1 MAQLTD
7 IHCHGGGGFAFG
19 ESVDATLAAAKAH
32 RDAGT
37 SAMVASLVSLTI
49 PEIVTAIGVVRDA
62 MAEDESILGLH
73 LEGPFL
79 ALERKG
85 AHKPANLIDP
95 SKDVV
100 DELLEAAD
108 GAIRQITMDP
118 AREGALEAIERF
130 AAEGVIVAVGHTEAT
145 AALSREAFDAGATL
159 ITHGFNAMR
168 GIIGREIGPVGAALD
183 DERVFIELI
192 ADGIHVDPA
201 LIATVFRAA
210 PGRVVLV
217 TDAMAAAAAAEG
229 DYMLGELEVE
239 VKDRKAVL
247 KGTDTIA
254 GSTLTMARAVEV
266 CVEAGVPEAD
276 ALAAASTTPRALLG
290 LA

>member
-7 IHCHGGGGFAFG
+7 LHCHGGGGFNFG
-19 ESVDATLAAAKAH
+19 GTVEDTLAAAQAH
-32 RDAGT
+32 RDTGT
-37 SAMVASLVSLTI
+37 TAMVASLVSLTI
-49 PEIVTAIGVVRDA
+49 PQTVRAIEVVREA
-62 MAEDESILGLH
+62 MAQDSSILGLH

-85 AHKPANLIDP
+85 AHEPTNLIDP

-100 DELLEAAD
+100 DELLEVAD
-108 GAIRQITMDP
+108 GAIKQITMDP
-118 AREGALEAIERF
+118 AREGALDAIKRF
-130 AAEGVIVAVGHTEAT
+130 TDDGVIVAVGHTEAT

-168 GIIGREIGPVGAALD
+168 GIMGREMGPVGAALD

-201 LIATVFRAA
+201 LIAAVFRAA

-217 TDAMAAAAAAEG
+217 TDAMGAAAAPDGE
-229 DYMLGELEVE
+229 YMLGAFEVT

-254 GSTLTMARAVEV
+254 GSTLTMTRAVQV
-266 CVEAGVPEAD
+266 CVEAGVPETEAV
-276 ALAAASTTPRALLG
+276 AAASTTPRALLG